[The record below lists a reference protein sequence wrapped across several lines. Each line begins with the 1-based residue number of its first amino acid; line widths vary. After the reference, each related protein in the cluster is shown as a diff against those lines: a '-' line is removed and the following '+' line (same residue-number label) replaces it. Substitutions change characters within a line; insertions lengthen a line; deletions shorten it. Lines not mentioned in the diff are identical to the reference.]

1 MRVFSWLQPDL
12 VGEDVTKSELGGE
25 ASSPLAGGSK
35 VRPEICR
42 EGVGRLG
49 TLPTAKIY
57 DEKTSALK
65 IQTISRIN
73 R

>member
-35 VRPEICR
+35 VQPEICR

-49 TLPTAKIY
+49 TLPTAKI
-57 DEKTSALK
+57 L
-65 IQTISRIN
+65 
-73 R
+73 